1 MGEFRNYRKYRKNV
15 YEEFYFLHKD
25 EFEFKLDSNDDPET
39 NFPYHINRD
48 ADLRYLKDAC
58 VDRFDRNLRLLK
70 RRRRKRN
77 LKFFFIYG
85 VPTIAIL
92 VANGF
97 VLKQSRKQDVVPTYS
112 LETTMI
118 SDGKMVKDNDTS
130 KYIVTE
136 YDLMEDDSSVIKRES
151 TDTVIQ
157 YQVKNNTHNVI
168 VTVGVDDVGKMSVVS
183 SIDDNF
189 FDCNS
194 SIFDDVEASEIEN
207 KYQEIVEDIWEYLE
221 ADSDLDKDVKKSI
234 KKLLE
239 QEKTKTIIT
248 IAEFAKSGEI
258 SVIENYWDYLK
269 RIIGVEAVII
279 AGAIFYSLLT
289 YYLLKLGR
297 ENSITIL
304 ADGEFLVQKD
314 SYKNILPIKSTRDDK
329 GMFVAAEAHRRNHIK
344 KLVKDKL
351 TLEWEEK
358 FDI

>member
-39 NFPYHINRD
+39 NFPYHISRD
-48 ADLRYLKDAC
+48 ADLSDWNDAC

-92 VANGF
+92 AANGF
-97 VLKQSRKQDVVPTYS
+97 VLKQSRKQDVVPAYS

-136 YDLMEDDSSVIKRES
+136 YDLIEDDSSVIKRES

-194 SIFDDVEASEIEN
+194 SIFDDVEVSEIEN
-207 KYQEIVEDIWEYLE
+207 KYQEIVEDILEYLE

-297 ENSITIL
+297 EKSIAISTN
-304 ADGEFLVQKD
+304 GEIIAQEI
-314 SYKNILPIKSTRDDK
+314 SYENILPFKTTRGDK
-329 GMFVAAEAHRRNHIK
+329 GMFVDAEVYRRNHIK